1 MPPTLHLEN
10 AMPAKPASEHVAS
23 CYAPTINGV
32 PNRRHVEIRYDNQ
45 NRAAAGYVVT
55 VISDTVAE
63 SSQRRASKAAALEL
77 AANLGYTEV
86 V

>member
-1 MPPTLHLEN
+1 MTT
-10 AMPAKPASEHVAS
+10 KPASEHVAS
-23 CYAPTINGV
+23 CYAPNVDGV

-45 NRAAAGYVVT
+45 SRAPAGYVVT
-55 VISDTVAE
+55 TINDTVAE
-63 SSQRRASKAAALEL
+63 SSQRCGSRAAALEL